1 MSPIRRDSRLR
12 RALPLALLLVSAG
25 SRTLAQNLAQNRQ
38 RFAPDRMDTVLY
50 GAAFYEEYM
59 PEDRLDKDVQLMQ
72 QAGISVVR
80 VGESTWSFWEPEDGR
95 FESAW
100 MDRIVERLARAH
112 IRVIMGTPTYSIPPW
127 MFKKHPEILATRI
140 DGQKATYGIRQN
152 MDITNPD
159 FLRYA
164 ERVIRKI
171 AEHYRDNPAIIGY
184 QIDNETTSY
193 GTAGANVQAGFVR
206 YLQETF
212 GTVDRLNKIW
222 GLVYWGQ
229 SLHDWSEVPPRDGI
243 LNPGW
248 KLEWDRYQDS
258 LATHYLAWQ
267 AALVR
272 EYLRPDQFVMQ
283 DFGGATRS
291 DVNEYAVSKSL
302 DIVGIN
308 PYHTTQDLYDGEGSS
323 YGGDFARSLKGTN
336 YLVTEINAQ
345 TIGWDSRS
353 QFPPYDG
360 QLRQDVYLMA
370 ATGANMVEYWHW
382 HSLHYGQETYWKGVL
397 SHDLEPGRAY
407 AEVSRTAHEL
417 QRIGPRIAD
426 LKASHP
432 VALLYSNDSRRGTE
446 YMPFL
451 LSQPAGDMPWSRPG
465 GYDLE
470 MRRLYRALY
479 RLNVGVDFV
488 FPETQDL
495 SAYKVVVVPPLYIA
509 SDALLERLVNYV
521 RAGGHLV
528 LTLKSGFCDEYS
540 TVRHAMAPGPLR
552 EAAGFHYQEFSN
564 LAKPLALKGD
574 PFQAGA
580 ENRVTDWAEMLML
593 DSAKPLA
600 WYDHPFFGKYPAVT
614 ENYYGKGM
622 LTYEGTVLSDTLQ
635 QKVLER
641 VLEQAQ
647 LIGPD
652 QKLPAAVKVKH
663 GISRAGQPIR
673 YYFNF
678 SSTAQRIVYPYA
690 AGRELLADSAV
701 ANGDSLTLEPWGVA
715 IIETGAP

>member
-1 MSPIRRDSRLR
+1 MK
-12 RALPLALLLVSAG
+12 ALLLLLAIAG
-25 SRTLAQNLAQNRQ
+25 SAIQAQTPE
-38 RFAPDRMDTVLY
+38 RFSPGTMDTFLY

-72 QAGISVVR
+72 QAGITVVR
-80 VGESTWSFWEPEDGR
+80 VGESTWSLWEPEDGR
-95 FESAW
+95 FDFAW
-100 MDRIVERLARAH
+100 MDRIVARLAAAH
-112 IRVIMGTPTYSIPPW
+112 IRVVMGTPTYSIPPW
-127 MFKKHPEILATRI
+127 MFKQHPEILVTRMN
-140 DGQKATYGIRQN
+140 GEKATYGIRQN
-152 MDITNPD
+152 MDVTNRD

-171 AEHYRDNPAIIGY
+171 AEHYRDNRAVIGY

-206 YLQETF
+206 YLQEAF

-229 SLHDWSEVPPRDGI
+229 SLHDWSEVPPRNGI

-258 LATHYLAWQ
+258 LATRYLAWQ

-291 DVNEYAVSKSL
+291 DVNEYAISKSL

-308 PYHTTQDLYDGEGSS
+308 PYHPTQDLYDGEGSS
-323 YGGDFARSLKGTN
+323 YGGDFARSLKSAN
-336 YLVTEINAQ
+336 YLVTETNAQ
-345 TIGWDSRS
+345 TIGWDSRT

-397 SHDLEPGRAY
+397 SHDLEPGRIY
-407 AEVSRTAHEL
+407 FEVSRTAHEL
-417 QRIGPRIAD
+417 QRIGSRIVD

-432 VALLYSNDSRRGTE
+432 VALLYSNDSRRATD

-451 LSQPAGDMPWSRPG
+451 VSQPPGDMPWSHPG
-465 GYDLE
+465 GYELE

-488 FPETQDL
+488 FPETENL
-495 SAYKVVVVPPLYIA
+495 NGYKVVVVPPLYIA
-509 SDALLERLVNYV
+509 SDALLERLAEYA
-521 RAGGHLV
+521 RAGGNLV

-552 EAAGFHYQEFSN
+552 EAAGLHYQEFSN
-564 LAKPLALKGD
+564 LGKPLALKGD

-580 ENRVTDWAEMLML
+580 DNSVSDWADMLVL
-593 DSAKPLA
+593 DKAEALA
-600 WYDHPFFGKYPAVT
+600 YYDHPFFGKYPAIT
-614 ENYYGKGM
+614 ENHFGKGM
-622 LTYEGTVLSDTLQ
+622 VTYEGSVLSDKLQ

-647 LIGPD
+647 LTGPD
-652 QKLPAAVKVKH
+652 QKLPAPVKVKH
-663 GISRAGQPIR
+663 GDSRAGKSIH

-678 SSTAQRIVYPYA
+678 SAEPQRMIYPYG
-690 AGRELLADSAV
+690 AGRELLSNHAIDKGGA
-701 ANGDSLTLEPWGVA
+701 LTLEPWGVA
-715 IIETGAP
+715 IIEQNGV